1 MTRSDGGLYLT
12 SGWHTLP
19 RTASSFREVHM
30 STQVGPRPR
39 RTVVVGR
46 GTSFNHATAV
56 IGRGLFQNHATG
68 VVGPHA

>member
-1 MTRSDGGLYLT
+1 
-12 SGWHTLP
+12 
-19 RTASSFREVHM
+19 M

-46 GTSFNHATAV
+46 GTSFNHATSV